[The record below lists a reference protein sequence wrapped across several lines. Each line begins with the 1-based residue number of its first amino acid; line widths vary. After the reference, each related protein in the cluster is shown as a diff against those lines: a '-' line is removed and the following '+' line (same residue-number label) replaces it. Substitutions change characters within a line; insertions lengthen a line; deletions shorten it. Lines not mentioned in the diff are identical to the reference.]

1 MPHGSPLFA
10 VHGAYRS
17 LSPSRNDSFVPKSAI
32 KEAANRNG
40 YLSRQNYTR
49 PDGDT
54 STL

>member
-1 MPHGSPLFA
+1 MPQGTPLFA

-17 LSPSRNDSFVPKSAI
+17 LSPSRNDSFVPISAI

-49 PDGDT
+49 PEGNI